1 MKKYTNDEHYDEYAT
16 NPEYCGYLLRRKCL
30 YILAGTFLL
39 GNIILIV
46 GLML

>member
-1 MKKYTNDEHYDEYAT
+1 MNQRIKDEHYDEYAAD
-16 NPEYCGYLLRRKCL
+16 PGYCGYLLKRKCL

-39 GNIILIV
+39 GNVILII